1 MELVL
6 IFLLVAIFLFL
17 FFISISVYCYAFY
30 DRRRERE
37 IQELKWQLDAAAHAM
52 DHAHRPLVVRWVQL
66 LEWIQNLV
74 QFQKD
79 SILCVGLFLFKLSF
93 YMTLCNYM
101 YTVFLYISY
110 ISFFGRAPRILV
122 GALLT

>member
-17 FFISISVYCYAFY
+17 FFISISVYCYYAFY

-52 DHAHRPLVVRWVQL
+52 DHAHRPLVVTSCS
-66 LEWIQNLV
+66 E
-74 QFQKD
+74 
-79 SILCVGLFLFKLSF
+79 
-93 YMTLCNYM
+93 
-101 YTVFLYISY
+101 
-110 ISFFGRAPRILV
+110 V
-122 GALLT
+122 GAIAGMDSEFGSIPERFNSLC

>member
-6 IFLLVAIFLFL
+6 IFLLVA
-17 FFISISVYCYAFY
+17 FFAFVFCLLPFVYSYYPFY

-79 SILCVGLFLFKLSF
+79 SILCVRLFLFIH
-93 YMTLCNYM
+93 
-101 YTVFLYISY
+101 FLY
-110 ISFFGRAPRILV
+110 FILW
-122 GALLT
+122 